1 MVSALSRLV
10 DEQGRLLRLGHKLGE
25 GGEGAVYQ
33 LAGDSSQAIKVY
45 ASPLT
50 VERAQK
56 IKILTQFSQTDINRF
71 TAWPSGL
78 VLDEKGRARGLL
90 LPVVEHGKDIHHLYT
105 PSSRRKHFPA
115 ADWRF
120 LVHVSRNVARAFV
133 AVHALGLVI
142 GDVNPGSILVLGD
155 GTVRL
160 IDVDSFQVPVPGG
173 RPLLCTVAVPLFLP
187 PELNQAPLNS
197 VVRTPD
203 HDAFGLAITIFQLL
217 MLGRHPYA
225 GRFLG
230 AGEMPIE
237 SAIVEHR
244 FAFSAHAADR
254 QMQRP
259 PNTVGME
266 ILPSRVAT
274 LFESAFAPPA
284 PRRLRPSAR
293 EWVQALD
300 QLAVELAHCRRN
312 PAHYYP
318 RSVSLCPWCDFEQST
333 GVLLF
338 AVPATAFKQ
347 RHESEYQQLAGLIAA
362 IPRPVQSP
370 LVAVT
375 SGVVVNPAA
384 QEAAKTPGLAWGSY
398 LLGLMLMVGGLVLLP
413 LGGLLI
419 LIGAVALMFGTGA
432 RRQRR
437 EPWINTYRAAKN
449 EEADAAAELGQAN
462 RFPAHAAA
470 LAAATEASRL
480 WDGLP
485 SLRAE
490 RYRQLEKNKRQEQ
503 LRQFLQAQLIES
515 ARIKGIGSGR
525 VAMLSAYGID
535 TAWDVEIQRVQQ
547 VPQFGPVLADRLVAW
562 RQERQHAFVYDP
574 SRQLPREAVIRLEKE
589 VEDAQRRLLDDLRR
603 ALRALKAASAS
614 EPAAAA
620 AAAQRLRAAKIVL
633 LQAEADVLVATGR
646 LPT

>member
-1 MVSALSRLV
+1 MSRLV
-10 DEQGRLLRLGHKLGE
+10 DEQGRPLRLGHKLGE
-25 GGEGAVYQ
+25 GGEGAVYRR
-33 LAGDSSQAIKVY
+33 AGHSSQAIKVY
-45 ASPLT
+45 ASPLAA
-50 VERAQK
+50 ERVKK
-56 IKILTQFSQTDINRF
+56 IRILTRFSQTDIGRF

-78 VLDEKGRARGLL
+78 VLDEKGQPRGLL

-105 PSSRRKHFPA
+105 PSSRRKHFPTA
-115 ADWRF
+115 NWRF
-120 LVHVSRNVARAFV
+120 LVHVSGNIARAFA

-173 RPLLCTVAVPLFLP
+173 RPLLCTVAVSLFLP
-187 PELNQAPLNS
+187 PELNQAPLDS

-230 AGEMPIE
+230 VGEMPIE
-237 SAIVEHR
+237 CAIAEHR
-244 FAFSAHAADR
+244 FAFGTHAADR

-266 ILPSRVAT
+266 ILPSRVAA

-284 PRRLRPSAR
+284 HRRLRPSAR
-293 EWVQALD
+293 EWVQTLD
-300 QLAVELAHCRRN
+300 QLAAELAHCRRN
-312 PAHYYP
+312 PMHYYP
-318 RSVSLCPWCDFEQST
+318 RSGSLCPWCNFEQST

-338 AVPATAFKQ
+338 GVPATASTQ
-347 RHESEYQQLAGLIAA
+347 RYENEYQQLVGLIAA
-362 IPRPVQSP
+362 VPRPVP
-370 LVAVT
+370 NLVAAT

-384 QEAAKTPGLAWGSY
+384 QEAAKTPSLAWGSY
-398 LLGLMLMVGGLVLLP
+398 LLGLLLMVGELVLLP
-413 LGGLLI
+413 RGGLFI
-419 LIGAVALMFGTGA
+419 LLGAVVLVFGAGA

-437 EPWINTYRAAKN
+437 KPWIDAYRAAKS
-449 EEADAAAELGQAN
+449 EETDAAAELERAN

-470 LAAATEASRL
+470 LAAATRASRL

-503 LRQFLQAQLIES
+503 LQQFLQTQRIES
-515 ARIKGIGSGR
+515 ARIKGIGAGR

-535 TAWDVEIQRVQQ
+535 TAGDIEIQRVQQ

-562 RQERQHAFVYDP
+562 RQEREHAFVYDP
-574 SRQLPREAVIRLEKE
+574 SRPLPREAVIRLEKE
-589 VEDAQRRLLDDLRR
+589 IEDAQRRLVDDVRR
-603 ALRALKAASAS
+603 ALRALEAARAS
-614 EPAAAA
+614 EPAAAVT
-620 AAAQRLRAAKIVL
+620 AAQRLHAAKLVL
-633 LQAEADVLVATGR
+633 LQTEVDVLAATGR
-646 LPT
+646 APT

>member
-1 MVSALSRLV
+1 MSRLV
-10 DEQGRLLRLGHKLGE
+10 DEQGRPLRLGHKLGE
-25 GGEGAVYQ
+25 GGEGAVYR
-33 LAGDSSQAIKVY
+33 LAGHSSQAIKVY
-45 ASPLT
+45 ASPLAA
-50 VERAQK
+50 ERAKK
-56 IKILTQFSQTDINRF
+56 IRILTRFSQTDIGRF

-78 VLDEKGRARGLL
+78 VLDEKGQPRGLL

-105 PSSRRKHFPA
+105 PSSRRKHFPTA
-115 ADWRF
+115 NWRF
-120 LVHVSRNVARAFV
+120 LVHVSGNIARAFA

-173 RPLLCTVAVPLFLP
+173 RPLLCTVAVSLFLP
-187 PELNQAPLNS
+187 PELNQAPLDS

-230 AGEMPIE
+230 VGEMPIE
-237 SAIVEHR
+237 RAIAEHR
-244 FAFSAHAADR
+244 FAFGTHAADR

-266 ILPSRVAT
+266 ILPSRVAA

-284 PRRLRPSAR
+284 HRRLRPSAS
-293 EWVQALD
+293 EWVQTLD

-312 PAHYYP
+312 PMHYYP
-318 RSVSLCPWCDFEQST
+318 RSGSLCPWCNFEQST

-338 AVPATAFKQ
+338 GVPATASTQ
-347 RHESEYQQLAGLIAA
+347 RYENEYQQLVGLIAA
-362 IPRPVQSP
+362 VPRPVP
-370 LVAVT
+370 NLVAAA

-384 QEAAKTPGLAWGSY
+384 QEAAKTPSLAWGSY
-398 LLGLMLMVGGLVLLP
+398 LLGLLLMVGELVLLP
-413 LGGLLI
+413 RGGLFI
-419 LIGAVALMFGTGA
+419 LLGAVVLVFGAGA
-432 RRQRR
+432 CRQRR
-437 EPWINTYRAAKN
+437 KPWIDAYRAAKS
-449 EEADAAAELGQAN
+449 EETDAAAELERAN

-470 LAAATEASRL
+470 LAAATRASRL

-503 LRQFLQAQLIES
+503 LQQFLQTQRIES
-515 ARIKGIGSGR
+515 ARIKGIGAGR

-535 TAWDVEIQRVQQ
+535 TAGDIEIQRVQQ

-562 RQERQHAFVYDP
+562 RQEREHAFVYDP
-574 SRQLPREAVIRLEKE
+574 SRPLPREAVIRLEKE
-589 VEDAQRRLLDDLRR
+589 IEDAQRRLVDDVRR
-603 ALRALKAASAS
+603 ALRALEAARAS
-614 EPAAAA
+614 EPAAAVT
-620 AAAQRLRAAKIVL
+620 AAQRLHAAKLVL
-633 LQAEADVLVATGR
+633 LQAEVDVLAATGR
-646 LPT
+646 APT

>member
-1 MVSALSRLV
+1 LSRLV
-10 DEQGRLLRLGHKLGE
+10 DEQGRPLRLGHKLGE
-25 GGEGAVYQ
+25 GGEGAVYR
-33 LAGDSSQAIKVY
+33 LAGHSSQAIKVY
-45 ASPLT
+45 ASPLAA
-50 VERAQK
+50 ERAKK
-56 IKILTQFSQTDINRF
+56 IRILTRFSQTDIGRF

-78 VLDEKGRARGLL
+78 VLDEKGQPRGLL

-105 PSSRRKHFPA
+105 PSSRRKHFPTA
-115 ADWRF
+115 NWRF
-120 LVHVSRNVARAFV
+120 LVHVSGNIARAFA

-173 RPLLCTVAVPLFLP
+173 RPLLCTVAVSLFLP
-187 PELNQAPLNS
+187 PELNQAPLDS

-230 AGEMPIE
+230 VGEMPIE
-237 SAIVEHR
+237 RAIAEHR
-244 FAFSAHAADR
+244 FAFGTHAADR

-266 ILPSRVAT
+266 ILPSRVAA

-284 PRRLRPSAR
+284 HRRLRPSAS
-293 EWVQALD
+293 EWVQTLD
-300 QLAVELAHCRRN
+300 QLAAELAHCRRN
-312 PAHYYP
+312 PMHYYP
-318 RSVSLCPWCDFEQST
+318 RSGSLCPWCNFEQST

-338 AVPATAFKQ
+338 GVPATASTQ
-347 RHESEYQQLAGLIAA
+347 RYENEYQQLVGLIAA
-362 IPRPVQSP
+362 VPRPVP
-370 LVAVT
+370 NLVAAT

-384 QEAAKTPGLAWGSY
+384 QEAAKTPSLAWGSY
-398 LLGLMLMVGGLVLLP
+398 LLGLLLMVGELVLLP
-413 LGGLLI
+413 RGGLFI
-419 LIGAVALMFGTGA
+419 LLGAVVLVFGAGA
-432 RRQRR
+432 CRQRR
-437 EPWINTYRAAKN
+437 KPWIDAYRAAKS
-449 EEADAAAELGQAN
+449 EETDAAAELERAN

-470 LAAATEASRL
+470 LAAATRASRL

-503 LRQFLQAQLIES
+503 LQQFLQTQRIES
-515 ARIKGIGSGR
+515 ARIKGIGAGR

-535 TAWDVEIQRVQQ
+535 TAGDIEIQRVQQ

-562 RQERQHAFVYDP
+562 RQEREHAFVYDP
-574 SRQLPREAVIRLEKE
+574 SRPLPREAVIRLEKE
-589 VEDAQRRLLDDLRR
+589 IEDAQRRLVDDVRR
-603 ALRALKAASAS
+603 ALRALEAARAS
-614 EPAAAA
+614 EPAAAVT
-620 AAAQRLRAAKIVL
+620 AAQRLHAAKLVL
-633 LQAEADVLVATGR
+633 LQAEVDVLAATGR
-646 LPT
+646 APT

>member
-1 MVSALSRLV
+1 LSRLV
-10 DEQGRLLRLGHKLGE
+10 DEQGRPLRLGHKLGE
-25 GGEGAVYQ
+25 GGEGAVYR
-33 LAGDSSQAIKVY
+33 LAGHSSQAIKVY
-45 ASPLT
+45 ASPLAA
-50 VERAQK
+50 ERAKK
-56 IKILTQFSQTDINRF
+56 IRILTRFSQTDIGRF

-78 VLDEKGRARGLL
+78 VLDEKGQPRGLL

-105 PSSRRKHFPA
+105 PSSRRKHFPTA
-115 ADWRF
+115 NWRF
-120 LVHVSRNVARAFV
+120 LVHVSGNIARAFA

-173 RPLLCTVAVPLFLP
+173 RPLLCTVAVSLFLP
-187 PELNQAPLNS
+187 PELNQAPLDS

-230 AGEMPIE
+230 VGEMPIE
-237 SAIVEHR
+237 RAIAEHR
-244 FAFSAHAADR
+244 FAFGTHAADR

-266 ILPSRVAT
+266 ILPSRVAA

-284 PRRLRPSAR
+284 HRRLRPSAR
-293 EWVQALD
+293 EWVQTLD

-312 PAHYYP
+312 PMHYYP
-318 RSVSLCPWCDFEQST
+318 RSGSLCPWCNFEQST

-338 AVPATAFKQ
+338 GVPATASTQ
-347 RHESEYQQLAGLIAA
+347 RYENEYQQLVGLIAA
-362 IPRPVQSP
+362 VPRPVP
-370 LVAVT
+370 NLVAAT

-384 QEAAKTPGLAWGSY
+384 QEAAKTPSLAWGSY
-398 LLGLMLMVGGLVLLP
+398 LLGLLLMVGELVLLP
-413 LGGLLI
+413 RGGLFI
-419 LIGAVALMFGTGA
+419 LLGAVVLVFGAGA
-432 RRQRR
+432 CRQRR
-437 EPWINTYRAAKN
+437 KPWIDAYRAAKS
-449 EEADAAAELGQAN
+449 EETDAAAELERAN

-470 LAAATEASRL
+470 LAAATRASRL

-503 LRQFLQAQLIES
+503 LQQFLQTQRIES
-515 ARIKGIGSGR
+515 ARIKGIGAGR

-535 TAWDVEIQRVQQ
+535 TAGDIEIQRVQQ

-562 RQERQHAFVYDP
+562 RQEREHAFVYDP
-574 SRQLPREAVIRLEKE
+574 SRPLPREAVIRLEKE
-589 VEDAQRRLLDDLRR
+589 IEDAQRRLVDDVRR
-603 ALRALKAASAS
+603 ALRALEAARAS
-614 EPAAAA
+614 EPAAAVT
-620 AAAQRLRAAKIVL
+620 AAQRLHAAKLVL
-633 LQAEADVLVATGR
+633 LQAEVDVLAATGR
-646 LPT
+646 APT

>member
-1 MVSALSRLV
+1 MSRLV
-10 DEQGRLLRLGHKLGE
+10 DEQGRLLQLGDKLGE
-25 GGEGAVYQ
+25 GGEGAVYR
-33 LAGDSSQAIKVY
+33 LAGHSSQAIKVY

-50 VERAQK
+50 AERTQK
-56 IKILTQFSQTDINRF
+56 IKILTQFSQTDIVRF
-71 TAWPSGL
+71 TAWPSSL

-105 PSSRRKHFPA
+105 PSSRRKHFPT

-120 LVHVSRNVARAFV
+120 LVHVSGNVARAFA

-155 GTVRL
+155 GTARL

-173 RPLLCTVAVPLFLP
+173 RPLLCTVAVDLFLP
-187 PELNQAPLNS
+187 PELHQASLNS

-230 AGEMPIE
+230 VGEMPIE
-237 SAIVEHR
+237 RAIAEHR

-266 ILPSRVAT
+266 ILPSRVAA
-274 LFESAFAPPA
+274 LFESAFTPPA
-284 PRRLRPSAR
+284 HRRLRPSAS

-300 QLAVELAHCRRN
+300 QLATELAHCRRN
-312 PAHYYP
+312 PKHYYP
-318 RSVSLCPWCDFEQST
+318 RSASLCPWCDFEQST
-333 GVLLF
+333 SVLLF
-338 AVPATAFKQ
+338 GVPTTAFTQ
-347 RHESEYQQLAGLIAA
+347 RYESEYQQLVGLIAA
-362 IPRPVQSP
+362 VPRPVP
-370 LVAVT
+370 PTLVAAT
-375 SGVVVNPAA
+375 SSLVVNPAA

-398 LLGLMLMVGGLVLLP
+398 LLGLLLMLGGLVLLP
-413 LGGLLI
+413 RGGLLFI
-419 LIGAVALMFGTGA
+419 LLGAVALMVGAGA
-432 RRQRR
+432 RRKRR
-437 EPWINTYRAAKN
+437 KPWINAYRAAKS
-449 EEADAAAELGQAN
+449 EESDAVAELEHAN

-470 LAAATEASRL
+470 LAAVSRASRQ
-480 WDGLP
+480 WDGLQ

-490 RYRQLEKNKRQEQ
+490 RYQQLEKNKRQEQ

-515 ARIKGIGSGR
+515 AHIKGIGSGR

-547 VPQFGPVLADRLVAW
+547 VPQFGPKLANRLVTW
-562 RQERQHAFVYDP
+562 RQEREHAFVYDP
-574 SRQLPREAVIRLEKE
+574 SRPLPQEAVIRLEKE
-589 VEDAQRRLLDDLRR
+589 IEDAQRRLVDNLRR
-603 ALRALKAASAS
+603 ALRALEAAHAA

-620 AAAQRLRAAKIVL
+620 TAARRLHAAKLTL
-633 LQAEADVLVATGR
+633 LQTEADVLAAIGR
-646 LPT
+646 VPT

>member
-1 MVSALSRLV
+1 MSRLV
-10 DEQGRLLRLGHKLGE
+10 DEQGRPLRLGHKLGE
-25 GGEGAVYQ
+25 GGEGAVYR
-33 LAGDSSQAIKVY
+33 LAGHSSQAIKVY

-56 IKILTQFSQTDINRF
+56 IKILAQSSQTDINRF

-78 VLDEKGRARGLL
+78 VLDEQGRARGLL

-105 PSSRRKHFPA
+105 PSSRRKHFPT

-120 LVHVSRNVARAFV
+120 LVHVSGNVARAFA

-225 GRFLG
+225 GRFMG

-237 SAIVEHR
+237 RAIAEDR
-244 FAFSAHAADR
+244 FAFGAHAADR

-259 PNTVGME
+259 PNTVDME
-266 ILPSRVAT
+266 ILPSRVAA
-274 LFESAFAPPA
+274 LFESAFAPSA
-284 PRRLRPSAR
+284 HRRLRPSAR
-293 EWVQALD
+293 EWVQTLD
-300 QLAVELAHCRRN
+300 QLAAELAHCQRN
-312 PAHYYP
+312 PTHYYP
-318 RSVSLCPWCDFEQST
+318 RSTLLCPWCDFEQST

-338 AVPATAFKQ
+338 GVPATAFTQ
-347 RHESEYQQLAGLIAA
+347 RYESEYQQLVGLIAA
-362 IPRPVQSP
+362 IPRPVP
-370 LVAVT
+370 PTLVATT
-375 SGVVVNPAA
+375 SGVVANPAA
-384 QEAAKTPGLAWGSY
+384 QEAAKTPGLAWGGY
-398 LLGLMLMVGGLVLLP
+398 LLGFLLIVGELVLLP
-413 LGGLLI
+413 RGGLFI
-419 LIGAVALMFGTGA
+419 LLGAFALMFGTVV

-437 EPWINTYRAAKN
+437 KPWINAYRAAKS
-449 EEADAAAELGQAN
+449 EDAGAAAALEQAN

-470 LAAATEASRL
+470 LAAATRASHQ

-485 SLRAE
+485 SRRAE
-490 RYRQLEKNKRQEQ
+490 RYQQLQKNKRQEQ
-503 LRQFLQAQLIES
+503 LRQFLQGQLIES
-515 ARIKGIGSGR
+515 ARIKGIGTGR

-535 TAWDVEIQRVQQ
+535 TAGDVEIQRVLQ

-562 RQERQHAFVYDP
+562 RQEREHAFVYDP
-574 SRQLPREAVIRLEKE
+574 SRPLPQEAVIRLEKE
-589 VEDAQRRLLDDLRR
+589 IEDAQRRLLDDLRR
-603 ALRALKAASAS
+603 ALRALEAACAS

-620 AAAQRLRAAKIVL
+620 TAAQRLRAANLVL
-633 LQAEADVLVATGR
+633 LQAEADVLAATGR
-646 LPT
+646 VPT

>member
-1 MVSALSRLV
+1 MSRLV
-10 DEQGRLLRLGHKLGE
+10 DEQGRPLRLGHKLGE
-25 GGEGAVYQ
+25 GGEGAVYR
-33 LAGDSSQAIKVY
+33 LAGHSSQAIKVY
-45 ASPLT
+45 ASPLAA
-50 VERAQK
+50 ERAKK
-56 IKILTQFSQTDINRF
+56 IRILTRFSQTDIGRF

-78 VLDEKGRARGLL
+78 VLDEKGQPRGLL

-105 PSSRRKHFPA
+105 PSSRRKHFPTA
-115 ADWRF
+115 NWRF
-120 LVHVSRNVARAFV
+120 LVHVSGNIARAFA

-173 RPLLCTVAVPLFLP
+173 RPLLCTVAVSLFLP
-187 PELNQAPLNS
+187 PELNQAPLDS

-230 AGEMPIE
+230 VGEMPIE
-237 SAIVEHR
+237 RAIAEHR
-244 FAFSAHAADR
+244 FAFGTHAADR

-266 ILPSRVAT
+266 ILPSRVAA

-284 PRRLRPSAR
+284 HRRLRPSAS
-293 EWVQALD
+293 EWVQTLD

-312 PAHYYP
+312 PMHYYP
-318 RSVSLCPWCDFEQST
+318 RSGSLCPWCNFEQST

-338 AVPATAFKQ
+338 GVPATASTQ
-347 RHESEYQQLAGLIAA
+347 RYENEYQQLVGLIAA
-362 IPRPVQSP
+362 VPRPVP
-370 LVAVT
+370 NLVAAA

-384 QEAAKTPGLAWGSY
+384 QEAAKTPSLAWGSY
-398 LLGLMLMVGGLVLLP
+398 LLGLLLMVGELVLLP
-413 LGGLLI
+413 RGGLFI
-419 LIGAVALMFGTGA
+419 LLGAVVLVFGAGA
-432 RRQRR
+432 CRQRR
-437 EPWINTYRAAKN
+437 KPWIDAYRAAKS
-449 EEADAAAELGQAN
+449 EETDAAAELERAN

-470 LAAATEASRL
+470 LAAATRASRL

-503 LRQFLQAQLIES
+503 LQQFLQTQRIES
-515 ARIKGIGSGR
+515 ARIKGIGAGR

-535 TAWDVEIQRVQQ
+535 TAGDIEIQRVQQ

-562 RQERQHAFVYDP
+562 RQEREHAFVYDP
-574 SRQLPREAVIRLEKE
+574 SRPLPREAVIRLEKE
-589 VEDAQRRLLDDLRR
+589 NEDAQRRLVDDVRR
-603 ALRALKAASAS
+603 ALRALEAARAS
-614 EPAAAA
+614 EPAAAVT
-620 AAAQRLRAAKIVL
+620 AAQRLHAAKLVL
-633 LQAEADVLVATGR
+633 LQAEVDVLAATGR
-646 LPT
+646 APT

>member
-1 MVSALSRLV
+1 MSRLV
-10 DEQGRLLRLGHKLGE
+10 DERGRPLRLGHKLGE
-25 GGEGAVYQ
+25 GGEGAVYR

-105 PSSRRKHFPA
+105 PSSRRKHFPT

-120 LVHVSRNVARAFV
+120 LVHVSSNVARAFA

-230 AGEMPIE
+230 VGEMPIE
-237 SAIVEHR
+237 HAIAEHR
-244 FAFSAHAADR
+244 FAFSAHAASR

-266 ILPSRVAT
+266 ILPSRVAA
-274 LFESAFAPPA
+274 LFESAFASPA
-284 PRRLRPSAR
+284 HRRLRPSAS
-293 EWVQALD
+293 EWAQTLD
-300 QLAVELAHCRRN
+300 QLAAELAHCQRN
-312 PAHYYP
+312 PKHYYP
-318 RSVSLCPWCDFEQST
+318 RSASLCPWCDFEQNT

-338 AVPATAFKQ
+338 GVPTTAFTQ
-347 RHESEYQQLAGLIAA
+347 RYENEYQQLVGLIAA
-362 IPRPVQSP
+362 VPRPVP
-370 LVAVT
+370 RTLVAAT
-375 SGVVVNPAA
+375 PGVVVNPAA
-384 QEAAKTPGLAWGSY
+384 QEAAKTPGLAWGSC
-398 LLGLMLMVGGLVLLP
+398 LLGLLLIVGGLVLLP
-413 LGGLLI
+413 RGGLLFT
-419 LIGAVALMFGTGA
+419 LLGAVALMFGAGA
-432 RRQRR
+432 RRKRR
-437 EPWINTYRAAKN
+437 KPWINAYRAAKS
-449 EEADAAAELGQAN
+449 EEADAAAELEQAS
-462 RFPAHAAA
+462 RFPAHAVA
-470 LAAATEASRL
+470 LAAATRASRQ

-490 RYRQLEKNKRQEQ
+490 KYRQLAKNKRQEQ

-515 ARIKGIGSGR
+515 ASIVGIRSGR

-535 TAWDVEIQRVQQ
+535 TAWDVENQRVQQ

-562 RQERQHAFVYDP
+562 RQEREHAFVYDP
-574 SRQLPREAVIRLEKE
+574 SRPLPQEAVIRLEKE
-589 VEDAQRRLLDDLRR
+589 IADAQRRLVDNLRR
-603 ALRALKAASAS
+603 ALQALEAAHAS
-614 EPAAAA
+614 EPTAAAT
-620 AAAQRLRAAKIVL
+620 AAQRLHAAKLTL
-633 LQAEADVLVATGR
+633 LQAEADVLAATGKV
-646 LPT
+646 PT

>member
-1 MVSALSRLV
+1 M
-10 DEQGRLLRLGHKLGE
+10 LGE
-25 GGEGAVYQ
+25 GGEGAVYR

-50 VERAQK
+50 AERAQK
-56 IKILTQFSQTDINRF
+56 IKILTQFSQPDIDRF

-90 LPVVEHGKDIHHLYT
+90 LPVVERGKDIHHLYT
-105 PSSRRKHFPA
+105 PGSRRKHFPTV
-115 ADWRF
+115 DWRF
-120 LVHVSRNVARAFV
+120 LVHVSRNVARAFG

-173 RPLLCTVAVPLFLP
+173 RPLLCTMAVPLFLP

-230 AGEMPIE
+230 TGEMPIE
-237 SAIVEHR
+237 RAITEHR
-244 FAFSAHAADR
+244 FAFGARAADR
-254 QMQRP
+254 QMRRP

-266 ILPSRVAT
+266 ILPSRVAA

-284 PRRLRPSAR
+284 QRRLRPSAS

-300 QLAVELAHCRRN
+300 QLAAELAHCQRN
-312 PAHYYP
+312 PKHYYP
-318 RSVSLCPWCDFEQST
+318 RSTSLCPWCDFEQST
-333 GVLLF
+333 SVLLF
-338 AVPATAFKQ
+338 GVPVTAFTQ
-347 RHESEYQQLAGLIAA
+347 RYESEYQQLIDLIAA
-362 IPRPVQSP
+362 IPRPAP
-370 LVAVT
+370 PILVAAT
-375 SGVVVNPAA
+375 SGVVANPTA
-384 QEAAKTPGLAWGSY
+384 QQAAKTPGLAWGSY
-398 LLGLMLMVGGLVLLP
+398 LLGLLLMVGGLVLLP
-413 LGGLLI
+413 RGGLLFI
-419 LIGAVALMFGTGA
+419 LLGVVALMFGAGA

-437 EPWINTYRAAKN
+437 KPWINAYRAAKS
-449 EEADAAAELGQAN
+449 EEADAAAELEQAN

-470 LAAATEASRL
+470 LAAVARASRQ

-485 SLRAE
+485 SRRAE
-490 RYRQLEKNKRQEQ
+490 RYQQLEKNKRQEQ
-503 LRQFLQAQLIES
+503 LWQFLQAQLIKS
-515 ARIKGIGSGR
+515 ARIKAIGAGR

-535 TAWDVEIQRVQQ
+535 TAWDIEIQRVQQ

-562 RQERQHAFVYDP
+562 RQERERAFVYDP
-574 SRQLPREAVIRLEKE
+574 SRPLPQEAVIRLEKE
-589 VEDAQRRLLDDLRR
+589 IEEAQRRLVDNLRR
-603 ALRALKAASAS
+603 ALRDLEAAHAA

-620 AAAQRLRAAKIVL
+620 TAAQHLRTANLML
-633 LQAEADVLVATGR
+633 LQAEADVLAATGSV
-646 LPT
+646 PT

>member
-1 MVSALSRLV
+1 MSRLV
-10 DEQGRLLRLGHKLGE
+10 DEQGRPLRLGHKLGE
-25 GGEGAVYQ
+25 GGEGAVYR
-33 LAGDSSQAIKVY
+33 LAGHSSQAIKVY
-45 ASPLT
+45 ASPLAA
-50 VERAQK
+50 ERAKK
-56 IKILTQFSQTDINRF
+56 IRILTRFSQTDIGRF

-78 VLDEKGRARGLL
+78 VLDEKGRPRGLL

-105 PSSRRKHFPA
+105 PSSRRKHFPTA
-115 ADWRF
+115 NWRF
-120 LVHVSRNVARAFV
+120 LVHVSGNIARAFA

-173 RPLLCTVAVPLFLP
+173 RPLLCTVAVSLFLP
-187 PELNQAPLNS
+187 PELNQAPLDS

-230 AGEMPIE
+230 VGEMPIE
-237 SAIVEHR
+237 RAIAEHR
-244 FAFSAHAADR
+244 FAFGTHAADR

-266 ILPSRVAT
+266 ILPSRVAA

-284 PRRLRPSAR
+284 HRRLRPSAS
-293 EWVQALD
+293 EWVQTLD

-312 PAHYYP
+312 PMHYYP
-318 RSVSLCPWCDFEQST
+318 RSGSLCPWCNFEQST

-338 AVPATAFKQ
+338 GVPATASTQ
-347 RHESEYQQLAGLIAA
+347 RYENEYQQLVGLIAA
-362 IPRPVQSP
+362 VPRPVP
-370 LVAVT
+370 NLVAAA

-384 QEAAKTPGLAWGSY
+384 QEAAKTPSLAWGSY
-398 LLGLMLMVGGLVLLP
+398 LLGLLLMVGELVLLP
-413 LGGLLI
+413 RGGLFI
-419 LIGAVALMFGTGA
+419 LLGAVVLVFGAGA
-432 RRQRR
+432 CRQRR
-437 EPWINTYRAAKN
+437 KPWIDAYRAAKS
-449 EEADAAAELGQAN
+449 EETDAAAELERAN

-470 LAAATEASRL
+470 LAAATRASRL

-503 LRQFLQAQLIES
+503 LQQFLQTQRIES
-515 ARIKGIGSGR
+515 ARIKGIGAGR

-535 TAWDVEIQRVQQ
+535 TAGDIEIQRVQQ

-562 RQERQHAFVYDP
+562 RQEREHAFVYDP
-574 SRQLPREAVIRLEKE
+574 SRPLPREAVIRLEKE
-589 VEDAQRRLLDDLRR
+589 NEDAQRRLVDDVRR
-603 ALRALKAASAS
+603 ALRALEAARAS
-614 EPAAAA
+614 EPAAAVT
-620 AAAQRLRAAKIVL
+620 AAQRLHAAKLVL
-633 LQAEADVLVATGR
+633 LQAEVDVLAATGR
-646 LPT
+646 APT

>member
-1 MVSALSRLV
+1 MSRLV
-10 DEQGRLLRLGHKLGE
+10 DEQGRPLRLGHKLGE
-25 GGEGAVYQ
+25 GGEGAVYR
-33 LAGDSSQAIKVY
+33 LAGHSSQAIKVY
-45 ASPLT
+45 ASPLAA
-50 VERAQK
+50 ERAKK
-56 IKILTQFSQTDINRF
+56 IRILTRFSQTDIGRF

-78 VLDEKGRARGLL
+78 VLDEKGQPRGLL

-105 PSSRRKHFPA
+105 PSSRRKHFPTA
-115 ADWRF
+115 NWRF
-120 LVHVSRNVARAFV
+120 LVHVSGNIARAFA

-173 RPLLCTVAVPLFLP
+173 RPLLCTVAVSLFLP
-187 PELNQAPLNS
+187 PELNQAPLDS

-230 AGEMPIE
+230 VGEMPIE
-237 SAIVEHR
+237 RAIAEHR
-244 FAFSAHAADR
+244 FAFGTHAADR

-266 ILPSRVAT
+266 ILPSRVAA

-284 PRRLRPSAR
+284 HRRLRPSAS
-293 EWVQALD
+293 EWVQTLD

-312 PAHYYP
+312 PMHYYP
-318 RSVSLCPWCDFEQST
+318 RSGSLCPWCNFEQST

-338 AVPATAFKQ
+338 GVPATASTQ
-347 RHESEYQQLAGLIAA
+347 RYENEYQQLVGLIAA
-362 IPRPVQSP
+362 VPRPVP
-370 LVAVT
+370 NLVAAA

-384 QEAAKTPGLAWGSY
+384 QEAAKTPSLAWGSY
-398 LLGLMLMVGGLVLLP
+398 LLGLLLMVGELVLLP
-413 LGGLLI
+413 RGGLFI
-419 LIGAVALMFGTGA
+419 LLGAVVLVFGAGA
-432 RRQRR
+432 CRQRR
-437 EPWINTYRAAKN
+437 KPWIDAYRAAKS
-449 EEADAAAELGQAN
+449 EETDAAAELERAN

-470 LAAATEASRL
+470 LAAATRASRL

-503 LRQFLQAQLIES
+503 LQQFLQTQRIES
-515 ARIKGIGSGR
+515 ARIKGIGAGR

-535 TAWDVEIQRVQQ
+535 TAGDIEIQRVQQ

-562 RQERQHAFVYDP
+562 RQEREHAFVYDP
-574 SRQLPREAVIRLEKE
+574 SRPLPREAVIRLEKE
-589 VEDAQRRLLDDLRR
+589 IEDAQRRLVDDVRR
-603 ALRALKAASAS
+603 ALRALEAARAS

-620 AAAQRLRAAKIVL
+620 TAAQRLHAAKLVL
-633 LQAEADVLVATGR
+633 LQAEVDVLAATGR
-646 LPT
+646 APT

>member
-1 MVSALSRLV
+1 MSRLV
-10 DEQGRLLRLGHKLGE
+10 DEQGRPLRLGHKLGE
-25 GGEGAVYQ
+25 GGEGAVYR
-33 LAGDSSQAIKVY
+33 LAGHSSQAIKVY
-45 ASPLT
+45 ASPLAA
-50 VERAQK
+50 ERAKK
-56 IKILTQFSQTDINRF
+56 IRILTRFSQTDIGRF

-78 VLDEKGRARGLL
+78 VLDEKGQPRGLL

-105 PSSRRKHFPA
+105 PSSRRKHFPTA
-115 ADWRF
+115 NWRF
-120 LVHVSRNVARAFV
+120 LVHVSGNIARAFA

-173 RPLLCTVAVPLFLP
+173 RPLLCTVAVSLFLP
-187 PELNQAPLNS
+187 PELNQAPLDS

-230 AGEMPIE
+230 VGEMPIE
-237 SAIVEHR
+237 RAIAEHR
-244 FAFSAHAADR
+244 FAFGTHAADR

-266 ILPSRVAT
+266 ILPSRVAA

-284 PRRLRPSAR
+284 HRRLRPSAR
-293 EWVQALD
+293 EWVQTLD

-312 PAHYYP
+312 PMHYYP
-318 RSVSLCPWCDFEQST
+318 RSGSLCPWCNFEQST

-338 AVPATAFKQ
+338 GVPATASTQ
-347 RHESEYQQLAGLIAA
+347 RYENEYQQLVGLIAA
-362 IPRPVQSP
+362 VPRPVP
-370 LVAVT
+370 NLVAAT

-384 QEAAKTPGLAWGSY
+384 QEAAKTPSLAWGSY
-398 LLGLMLMVGGLVLLP
+398 LLGLLLMVGELVLLP
-413 LGGLLI
+413 RGGLFI
-419 LIGAVALMFGTGA
+419 LLGAVVLVFGAGA
-432 RRQRR
+432 CRQRR
-437 EPWINTYRAAKN
+437 KPWIDAYRAAKS
-449 EEADAAAELGQAN
+449 EETDAAAELERAN

-470 LAAATEASRL
+470 LAAATRASRL

-503 LRQFLQAQLIES
+503 LQQFLQTQRIES
-515 ARIKGIGSGR
+515 ARIKGIGAGR

-535 TAWDVEIQRVQQ
+535 TAGDIEIQRVQQ

-562 RQERQHAFVYDP
+562 RQEREHAFVYDP
-574 SRQLPREAVIRLEKE
+574 SRPLPREAVIRLEKE
-589 VEDAQRRLLDDLRR
+589 IEDAQRRLVDDVRR
-603 ALRALKAASAS
+603 ALRALEAARAS
-614 EPAAAA
+614 EPAAAVT
-620 AAAQRLRAAKIVL
+620 AAQRLHAAKLVL
-633 LQAEADVLVATGR
+633 LQAEVDVLAATGR
-646 LPT
+646 APT

>member
-1 MVSALSRLV
+1 MSRLV
-10 DEQGRLLRLGHKLGE
+10 DEQGRPLRLGDKLGE
-25 GGEGAVYQ
+25 GGEGAVYR
-33 LAGDSSQAIKVY
+33 LAGHSSQAIKVY

-50 VERAQK
+50 RERAQK

-78 VLDEKGRARGLL
+78 VLDEKGRAHGLL

-105 PSSRRKHFPA
+105 PSSRRKHFPT

-120 LVHVSRNVARAFV
+120 LVHVSGNVARAFA

-173 RPLLCTVAVPLFLP
+173 RPLLCTVAVPLFSP
-187 PELNQAPLNS
+187 PELPQAQLNS

-237 SAIVEHR
+237 RAIVEHR
-244 FAFSAHAADR
+244 FAFGAHAADR

-266 ILPSRVAT
+266 ILPSRVAA

-300 QLAVELAHCRRN
+300 QLAAELAHCQGKPN
-312 PAHYYP
+312 HYYP
-318 RSVSLCPWCDFEQST
+318 RSSSLCPWCDFEQST

-338 AVPATAFKQ
+338 GVPTTAFTQ
-347 RHESEYQQLAGLIAA
+347 RYVSEYQQLVSRIAA
-362 IPRPVQSP
+362 IPRPVP
-370 LVAVT
+370 PTLVAAT
-375 SGVVVNPAA
+375 SSVVINPAA

-398 LLGLMLMVGGLVLLP
+398 LLGLLLIVGGLVLLP
-413 LGGLLI
+413 RGGLLFI
-419 LIGAVALMFGTGA
+419 LLGAVALMFGAGA

-437 EPWINTYRAAKN
+437 KPWINAYHAAKS
-449 EEADAAAELGQAN
+449 EEADAAATLEQAN

-470 LAAATEASRL
+470 RAAATRASRQ

-485 SLRAE
+485 SQRTE
-490 RYRQLEKNKRQEQ
+490 RYQQLEKNKRQEQ
-503 LRQFLQAQLIES
+503 LRQFLQTQLIES
-515 ARIKGIGSGR
+515 ARINGIGRGR

-535 TAWDVEIQRVQQ
+535 TAWDIEIQRVQQ
-547 VPQFGPVLADRLVAW
+547 VPQFGPVLANRLVAW
-562 RQERQHAFVYDP
+562 RREREHAFVYDP
-574 SRQLPREAVIRLEKE
+574 SRPLPQEAVVRIDKE
-589 VEDAQRRLLDDLRR
+589 IEDAQRRIVDNLRR
-603 ALRALKAASAS
+603 ALQALEAAYAS

-620 AAAQRLRAAKIVL
+620 ITAQRLRAAKFML
-633 LQAEADVLVATGR
+633 LQAEADVLAATGR
-646 LPT
+646 VPT

>member
-1 MVSALSRLV
+1 MSRLV
-10 DEQGRLLRLGHKLGE
+10 DEQGRPLRLGDKLGE
-25 GGEGAVYQ
+25 GGEGAVYR
-33 LAGDSSQAIKVY
+33 LAGHSSQAIKVY
-45 ASPLT
+45 SSPLT

-56 IKILTQFSQTDINRF
+56 IKILAQLGQTDIGRF

-78 VLDEKGRARGLL
+78 VLDENGQARGLL

-105 PSSRRKHFPA
+105 PSSRRKHFPTA
-115 ADWRF
+115 NWRF
-120 LVHVSRNVARAFV
+120 LVHVSGNVARAFG

-160 IDVDSFQVPVPGG
+160 IDVDSFQVPVAGG
-173 RPLLCTVAVPLFLP
+173 RPLLCTVAVSLFLP
-187 PELNQAPLNS
+187 PELDQASLNS

-237 SAIVEHR
+237 RAIAEHR
-244 FAFSAHAADR
+244 FAFGAHAADR

-266 ILPSRVAT
+266 ILPSRVAA

-284 PRRLRPSAR
+284 HRRPRPSAT

-300 QLAVELAHCRRN
+300 QLAAELAHCQRN
-312 PAHYYP
+312 FAHYYP
-318 RSVSLCPWCDFEQST
+318 RSASLCPWCDFEQST

-338 AVPATAFKQ
+338 GVPTTAFTQ
-347 RHESEYQQLAGLIAA
+347 RYENEYQQLVGRIAA
-362 IPRPVQSP
+362 VPRPVPPS
-370 LVAVT
+370 LVAAT
-375 SGVVVNPAA
+375 AGVVANPAA
-384 QEAAKTPGLAWGSY
+384 QQAAKIPGLAWGSY
-398 LLGLMLMVGGLVLLP
+398 LLGLLLIVGGLVLLP
-413 LGGLLI
+413 PGGLFI
-419 LIGAVALMFGTGA
+419 LIGAVVLVFGAGA
-432 RRQRR
+432 RRRR
-437 EPWINTYRAAKN
+437 RKPWINAYSAAKS
-449 EEADAAAELGQAN
+449 EEADAVAELEQAN
-462 RFPAHAAA
+462 RFPAHGVA
-470 LAAATEASRL
+470 LAAATRASRL

-485 SLRAE
+485 SRRAE
-490 RYRQLEKNKRQEQ
+490 GYRQLEKNKRQEQ
-503 LRQFLQAQLIES
+503 LLQFLQTQLIETAS
-515 ARIKGIGSGR
+515 IKGVGAGR

-535 TAWDVEIQRVQQ
+535 TAGDIEIQRVQQ

-562 RQERQHAFVYDP
+562 RREREHAFVYDP
-574 SRQLPREAVIRLEKE
+574 SRPLPQEAVIRLNKE
-589 VEDAQRRLLDDLRR
+589 IEDAQRRVVDDLRR
-603 ALRALKAASAS
+603 ALRALEAAHAS

-620 AAAQRLRAAKIVL
+620 TAAQRLRAARLVL
-633 LQAEADVLVATGR
+633 LQAEADVLAAIGR
-646 LPT
+646 VPT

>member
-1 MVSALSRLV
+1 LSRLV
-10 DEQGRLLRLGHKLGE
+10 DEQGRPLRLGHKLGE
-25 GGEGAVYQ
+25 GGEGAVYR
-33 LAGDSSQAIKVY
+33 LAGHSSQAIKVY
-45 ASPLT
+45 ASPLAA
-50 VERAQK
+50 ERAKK
-56 IKILTQFSQTDINRF
+56 IRILTRFSQTDIGRF

-78 VLDEKGRARGLL
+78 VLDEKGQPRGLL

-105 PSSRRKHFPA
+105 PSSRRKHFPTA
-115 ADWRF
+115 NWRF
-120 LVHVSRNVARAFV
+120 LVHVSGNIARAFA

-173 RPLLCTVAVPLFLP
+173 RPLLCTVAVSLFLP
-187 PELNQAPLNS
+187 PELNQAPLDS

-230 AGEMPIE
+230 VGEMPIE
-237 SAIVEHR
+237 RAIAEHR
-244 FAFSAHAADR
+244 FAFGTHAADR

-266 ILPSRVAT
+266 ILPSRVAA

-284 PRRLRPSAR
+284 HRRLRPSAS
-293 EWVQALD
+293 EWVQTLD

-312 PAHYYP
+312 PMHYYP
-318 RSVSLCPWCDFEQST
+318 RSGSLCPWCNFEQST

-338 AVPATAFKQ
+338 GVPATASTQ
-347 RHESEYQQLAGLIAA
+347 RYENEYQQLVGLIAA
-362 IPRPVQSP
+362 VPRPVP
-370 LVAVT
+370 NLVAAT

-384 QEAAKTPGLAWGSY
+384 QEAAKTPSLAWGSY
-398 LLGLMLMVGGLVLLP
+398 LLGLLLMVGELVLLP
-413 LGGLLI
+413 RGGLFI
-419 LIGAVALMFGTGA
+419 LLGAVVLVFGAGA
-432 RRQRR
+432 CRQRR
-437 EPWINTYRAAKN
+437 KPWIDAYRAAKS
-449 EEADAAAELGQAN
+449 EETDAAAELERAN

-470 LAAATEASRL
+470 LAAATRASRL

-503 LRQFLQAQLIES
+503 LQQFLQTQRIES
-515 ARIKGIGSGR
+515 ARIKGIGAGR

-535 TAWDVEIQRVQQ
+535 TAGDIEIQRVQQ

-562 RQERQHAFVYDP
+562 RQEREHAFVYDP
-574 SRQLPREAVIRLEKE
+574 SRPLPREAVIRLEKE
-589 VEDAQRRLLDDLRR
+589 IEDAQRRLVDDVRR
-603 ALRALKAASAS
+603 ALRALEAARAS

-620 AAAQRLRAAKIVL
+620 TAAQRLHAAKLVL
-633 LQAEADVLVATGR
+633 LQAEVDVLAATGR
-646 LPT
+646 APT